1 MSPGPVPCAI
11 LCMSSND
18 SASRASAT
26 TGSSDPEATQEDF
39 SARCERLFREH
50 NKALLGLL
58 NAKLHSPVDAKDVAQ
73 EAYVRLFQL
82 DTAGTISHLR
92 GWLFKTALNI
102 ATDRLRERARRARD
116 EHLVFFH
123 AEPAD
128 VPSAERLWIEQQD
141 WECLQREVER
151 LPPKCRQAF
160 TLVEF
165 DCHSIADVAAHM
177 GVKVN
182 TVYQLVKRAYEHLGK
197 TAFANGRN
205 GARAV

>member
-1 MSPGPVPCAI
+1 MGTD
-11 LCMSSND
+11 D
-18 SASRASAT
+18 SARRAPLPSGGEAPAAT
-26 TGSSDPEATQEDF
+26 EEEF
-39 SARCERLFREH
+39 SVRCERLFREH

-82 DTAGTISHLR
+82 DKVGTISHLR

-123 AEPAD
+123 SEPRDA
-128 VPSAERLWIEQQD
+128 PSVEHLWIEQQD

-160 TLVEF
+160 ILIEF
-165 DCHSIADVAAHM
+165 DCRTIADVAAHM
-177 GVKVN
+177 GVKPN

-197 TAFANGRN
+197 TAFAQGRKR
-205 GARAV
+205 GPGE

>member
-1 MSPGPVPCAI
+1 MTSDDSVLRAPCD
-11 LCMSSND
+11 LD
-18 SASRASAT
+18 
-26 TGSSDPEATQEDF
+26 GDPPEPTEGENF

-50 NKALLGLL
+50 NEALVGLL
-58 NAKLHSPVDAKDVAQ
+58 NAKLHSRVDARDVAQ

-82 DTAGTISHLR
+82 DKAGAISHLR

-123 AEPAD
+123 SKPVDA
-128 VPSAERLWIEQQD
+128 PSAEHLCIERQD
-141 WECLQREVER
+141 WERVQQEIDR

-165 DCHSIADVAAHM
+165 DCRTIPDVASHM
-177 GVKVN
+177 GVKPN

-197 TAFANGRN
+197 A
-205 GARAV
+205 ARVQDPKRR

>member
-1 MSPGPVPCAI
+1 
-11 LCMSSND
+11 MSSDD
-18 SASRASAT
+18 SVLRVPRDCDGGEQA
-26 TGSSDPEATQEDF
+26 PVEEDF

-82 DTAGTISHLR
+82 DKAGTISHLR

-123 AEPAD
+123 SEPGDA
-128 VPSAERLWIEQQD
+128 PSAERLWIEQQD

-165 DCHSIADVAAHM
+165 DCRTIADVAAHM
-177 GVKVN
+177 GIKPN

-197 TAFANGRN
+197 TAFAN
-205 GARAV
+205 ASKAETKE

>member
-1 MSPGPVPCAI
+1 
-11 LCMSSND
+11 MSSDD
-18 SASRASAT
+18 SALRAPFDIDNDLPPPTES
-26 TGSSDPEATQEDF
+26 EEF
-39 SARCERLFREH
+39 SVRCERLFREH
-50 NKALLGLL
+50 NEALVGLL
-58 NAKLHSPVDAKDVAQ
+58 NAKLHSRVDAKDVAQ

-82 DTAGTISHLR
+82 DKAGTISHLR

-123 AEPAD
+123 SKPTDA
-128 VPSAERLWIEQQD
+128 PSAEHLCIERQD
-141 WECLQREVER
+141 WERVQQEVDR

-165 DCHSIADVAAHM
+165 DCRTIPDVASHM
-177 GVKVN
+177 GVKPN

-197 TAFANGRN
+197 AAC
-205 GARAV
+205 AKDRAEKVKA

>member
-1 MSPGPVPCAI
+1 
-11 LCMSSND
+11 MSSD
-18 SASRASAT
+18 DWALRAPYASESAAAA
-26 TGSSDPEATQEDF
+26 PVEEEF
-39 SARCERLFREH
+39 SVRCERLFREH

-82 DTAGTISHLR
+82 DKAGTISHLR

-123 AEPAD
+123 SEPSD
-128 VPSAERLWIEQQD
+128 VPSAEHVWIERQEL
-141 WECLQREVER
+141 ECLQREVER

-165 DCHSIADVAAHM
+165 DCRSVSDVAAHM
-177 GVKVN
+177 GVKAN
-182 TVYQLVKRAYEHLGK
+182 TVYQLVKRAYEHLAK
-197 TAFANGRN
+197 TTQANGRSGR
-205 GARAV
+205 GA

>member
-1 MSPGPVPCAI
+1 MSTDDSVRQAEFAQEGGGP
-11 LCMSSND
+11 
-18 SASRASAT
+18 T
-26 TGSSDPEATQEDF
+26 ATQEEF

-58 NAKLHSPVDAKDVAQ
+58 NAKLHSLVDAKDVAQ

-82 DTAGTISHLR
+82 DKAGTISHLR

-102 ATDRLRERARRARD
+102 ATDRLRERTRRARD
-116 EHLVFFH
+116 QHLVFFH
-123 AEPAD
+123 SEPSD
-128 VPSAERLWIEQQD
+128 SPSAEHLWIEHQD
-141 WECLQREVER
+141 WECLQREVDR

-165 DCHSIADVAAHM
+165 DCRTIADVAAHM
-177 GVKVN
+177 GVKPN

-197 TAFANGRN
+197 TAFASGRKV
-205 GARAV
+205 GGRE

>member
-1 MSPGPVPCAI
+1 
-11 LCMSSND
+11 MSSDD
-18 SASRASAT
+18 SELRAPFH
-26 TGSSDPEATQEDF
+26 SDGDDPAPTQEEF

-58 NAKLHSPVDAKDVAQ
+58 NAKLHSTVDAKDVAQ

-82 DTAGTISHLR
+82 DKAGTISHLR

-116 EHLVFFH
+116 QHLVFFH
-123 AEPAD
+123 TELTDA
-128 VPSAERLWIEQQD
+128 PSAENFWIERQD
-141 WECLQREVER
+141 WECLQREVDR

-165 DCHSIADVAAHM
+165 DCRTIADVAAHM
-177 GVKVN
+177 GVKPN

-197 TAFANGRN
+197 TAFANSRKRGK
-205 GARAV
+205 GA